1 LADGGVLMLR
11 PAVHLTK
18 EEYDVLIAE
27 LNDDRLEDADSEYD
41 PIYRLADLVRPLR
54 NKILAAMGAGERVI
68 ICPEKLGLAPSN
80 GQARPAE
87 TPKLAG
93 MSLDDAIRRVFAV
106 TQCKAMTAPHVTSEL
121 IRQGWDGASRMQH
134 ATLLGRVRNALAN
147 QVQFTRV
154 ARGNYRPV
162 AEERA

>member
-1 LADGGVLMLR
+1 MLR

-18 EEYDVLIAE
+18 EEYEMILVPA
-27 LNDDRLEDADSEYD
+27 LEARADYLRWEEK
-41 PIYRLADLVRPLR
+41 IEAGYRFLA
-54 NKILAAMGAGERVI
+54 KITEAISAGERVI

-93 MSLDDAIRRVFAV
+93 MLLDDAIRRVFVV

-162 AEERA
+162 ADTE